1 TDEDVAL
8 ARLEEP
14 RALDLARLEHD
25 IPVGQDDRR
34 SPAAKPFDDVERSRV
49 QAVGEWVVHQVGGHC
64 EQVDVRRMLDTV
76 ALQGAE
82 VISISELREQLFKDR
97 PIAVAAGGAEFA
109 FEMALQIGL
118 DPVVVQQCI
127 VDIDQEDDRLG
138 TCHGKYSGGA
148 QDSRMHGSR
157 SASDRAT
164 IGKLRA
170 PAYLP

>member
-1 TDEDVAL
+1 
-8 ARLEEP
+8 
-14 RALDLARLEHD
+14 
-25 IPVGQDDRR
+25 
-34 SPAAKPFDDVERSRV
+34 
-49 QAVGEWVVHQVGGHC
+49 
-64 EQVDVRRMLDTV
+64 
-76 ALQGAE
+76 
-82 VISISELREQLFKDR
+82 QLFKDR
-97 PIAVAAGGAEFA
+97 PIVVAAGGAEFA

-148 QDSRMHGSR
+148 QDSRMRGSR

-170 PAYLP
+170 PAYLPYLPSANCLRQGRADSFALHCRG